1 MNIKKRVLGIKTGI
15 KSIGVLLIIIGIFII
30 IIQPFSTTGAAIDLS
45 TAVSRIWFFIG
56 LGLVVVGIAMQF
68 AEEKEEKLGGL
79 EKLTSSQ
86 RKLVRRLGENL
97 RSGKVGTS
105 KELIEY
111 AEKLG
116 YVLMQGKGS
125 GYKVIYSNGEP
136 LIGAS
141 NRQVEIHNHPG
152 DMDKGIY
159 RAITKDLVNGIKE

>member
-1 MNIKKRVLGIKTGI
+1 MNFKRGLKGIGF
-15 KSIGVLLIIIGIFII
+15 LLIAIGIFII
-30 IIQPFSTTGAAIDLS
+30 IAQPFSTTGAVIDLS
-45 TAVSRIWFFIG
+45 TAVSRIWFFVG

-68 AEEKEEKLGGL
+68 AEEKEEKIGGL

-86 RKLVRRLGENL
+86 RKLIRRLGENL

-105 KELIEY
+105 KELIRY

-116 YVLMQGKGS
+116 YVVIQGKGS
-125 GYKVIYSNGEP
+125 GYKVTYPNGKP

-159 RAITKDLVNGIKE
+159 KAITEDLVNGIKE